1 MVDNASTCN
10 SIRLMIKTQTK
21 MQVRERSNI
30 VWPITTRAS
39 PAFQRLRNARHTE
52 RRQPRPRSSLAFL
65 VGNRLVSMLHC
76 LVVAIDLLRYLSNE
90 LQPEPA
96 RLRYLSHQ
104 HCHLSSLTMVRTSF
118 AAALLAGIVSATP
131 QQRTQE
137 GNTQGYPFVDPLS
150 DYQPPPNPYN
160 IDGAFIDWRTYKA
173 NGVNLG
179 SWLEKERTHDP
190 IWWVDVG
197 GESVIDEWAST

>member
-30 VWPITTRAS
+30 VWPITSRAS

-118 AAALLAGIVSATP
+118 AAA
-131 QQRTQE
+131 
-137 GNTQGYPFVDPLS
+137 
-150 DYQPPPNPYN
+150 PPNPYN